1 MAEKFKLQKPITYEE
16 KEITELDLDLDALT
30 GRDLTNIEQEFVAG
44 GNMAAVPETSKTYLM
59 YVGARAAKVP
69 VELVQSMSAK
79 DVSRL
84 TVQVQNFLIG

>member
-1 MAEKFKLQKPITYEE
+1 MAEKFKLNKPVTFDE
-16 KEITELDLDLDALT
+16 KEVTELDLDLDALT
-30 GRDLTNIEQEFVAG
+30 GKDLTNIEQEFTAG

-59 YVGARAAKVP
+59 YVGARAAGVP
-69 VELVQSMSAK
+69 IELVQAMSAK